1 MSSHA
6 PRRAPEPTAHGTTSA
21 EIGLCLMLAA
31 ADGQVSER
39 EIGALSTRLGQLLG
53 DDVTIL
59 ELQAV
64 VEGEIQ
70 ALDELG
76 PDAYLETLVARIPEE
91 RRSAALRAAARV
103 AFADGVTTDE
113 EASLREAGA
122 ALGVADLEVEALLK
136 AR

>member
-1 MSSHA
+1 
-6 PRRAPEPTAHGTTSA
+6 
-21 EIGLCLMLAA
+21 MLAA

-64 VEGEIQ
+64 VEGEIR
-70 ALDELG
+70 ALDDLG

-91 RRSAALRAAARV
+91 RRSDALRAAARV
-103 AFADGVTTDE
+103 AFADGVTADE
-113 EASLREAGA
+113 EASLREAGV
-122 ALGVADLEVEALLK
+122 ALGVAALEVEALLK